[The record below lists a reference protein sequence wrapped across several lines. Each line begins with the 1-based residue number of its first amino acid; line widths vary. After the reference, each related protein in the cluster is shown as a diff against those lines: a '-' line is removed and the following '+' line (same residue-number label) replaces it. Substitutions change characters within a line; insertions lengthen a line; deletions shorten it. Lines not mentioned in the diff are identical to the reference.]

1 MLLTML
7 VATRWS
13 VWLSIVFDQRSTF
26 LHWSSKLRGS
36 TTPALPVS
44 FSRLIL
50 YDACPLLDS
59 TNDTIVVSGVES
71 SPVNAGTIHDEI
83 KCE

>member
-1 MLLTML
+1 ML

-13 VWLSIVFDQRSTF
+13 VWLSIVFDQHSTF

-44 FSRLIL
+44 FSCLIL
-50 YDACPLLDS
+50 YDACPLLGS
-59 TNDTIVVSGVES
+59 TNDTIVAARVEL
-71 SPVNAGTIHDEI
+71 SPVNAGAIHDEI
-83 KCE
+83 KCK